1 MIMGKYY
8 NILQLYDA
16 TELKRDEVG
25 DLPADGGDNWKSISS
40 CREEPAGAGAT
51 VNVEGG
57 KTLTYSSNIF
67 CPVTCS
73 DVGENTTVRVLDKGK
88 VLVTGMV
95 LRFKRYKH
103 YVKIWV

>member
-1 MIMGKYY
+1 MGKYY
-8 NILQLYDA
+8 NILQLHDA
-16 TELKRDEVG
+16 AEIERNAVG
-25 DLPADGGDNWKSISS
+25 DLPADAGDNWQTIGA
-40 CREEPAGAGAT
+40 CREEPAGAGDT

-67 CPVTCS
+67 CPATCS
-73 DVGENTTVRVLDKGK
+73 KVDENATVRVLDKKGN

-95 LRFKRYKH
+95 LRFKRYRH

>member
-1 MIMGKYY
+1 MGKYD
-8 NILQLYDA
+8 NILQLHDA
-16 TELKRDEVG
+16 TELKRNEVG
-25 DLPADGGDNWKSISS
+25 DLPDDVGDNWENISA

-57 KTLTYSSNIF
+57 KTLTYSSDIF

-73 DVGENTTVRVLDKGK
+73 DVGENTTVRVLDAKGN

-95 LRFKRYKH
+95 LRFKRYRH
-103 YVKIWV
+103 YVKIRV